1 MILAALVLLAAT
13 PTPLFNGPA
22 KMIIMNGQS
31 VTVTDYSN
39 LARCREAR
47 RTLVEIINKGE
58 PTVGGGSA
66 VRLGISIYCI
76 PG

>member
-1 MILAALVLLAAT
+1 MILEALALLVAA
-13 PTPLFNGPA
+13 PMPLFAGPA
-22 KMIIMNGQS
+22 KMVIMNSQS
-31 VTVTDYSN
+31 VTVTDYPN

-58 PTVGGGSA
+58 PTAGGGSA